1 MLKVT
6 SVWGAVA
13 GMLVAV
19 AGGQAQTRSVWDG
32 VYTTEQAV
40 RGAELYEESCAEC
53 HGVDLGGGE
62 MAPGLVGG
70 EFVWTWS
77 GLPVAELFERLRV
90 SMPQVRPNS
99 VSRAEKAAILA
110 YMFDANGF
118 PAGDTELA
126 DRAAPLRGILFSA
139 EQP

>member
-1 MLKVT
+1 
-6 SVWGAVA
+6 
-13 GMLVAV
+13 
-19 AGGQAQTRSVWDG
+19 
-32 VYTTEQAV
+32 
-40 RGAELYEESCAEC
+40 
-53 HGVDLGGGE
+53 

-99 VSRAEKAAILA
+99 VSRAEKADILA
-110 YMFDANGF
+110 YMFAAHGF
-118 PAGDTELA
+118 PAGNTALA